1 MGIFVRIKKVF
12 EFLFYLFYNYF
23 ESAGMLARGRKKSF
37 MKAVLVCTDIR
48 LWQSKIYSADALF
61 ILQFF
66 SARFLV
72 GGPVVI
78 QQRECVKTT
87 GVILSYDF
95 LNPLTVNFFDGFC
108 LIKRKRERK

>member
-1 MGIFVRIKKVF
+1 MVGIFIRIKKVF

-61 ILQFF
+61 ILRNFLPDF
-66 SARFLV
+66 GRGACGYTTARM
-72 GGPVVI
+72 
-78 QQRECVKTT
+78 
-87 GVILSYDF
+87 
-95 LNPLTVNFFDGFC
+95 
-108 LIKRKRERK
+108 RKDHRGHSFI